1 MNDYEI
7 RLRNERRYKT
17 RRGRVCECGRP
28 LNYLA
33 PPQCPECGRGANIDP
48 TARSGFADGP
58 GRGRPPG
65 VAVAGIKEAR
75 RLSGMTFDELTDA
88 TGLSPHVIRNA
99 IQGRRVEAPSARI
112 LVMVLGDFGAYLSTK
127 ERGAG

>member
-33 PPQCPECGRGANIDP
+33 PPQCPECGRGENIDP
-48 TARSGFADGP
+48 LSDSGFSDGP

-65 VAVAGIKEAR
+65 VAVEEIKEAR
-75 RLSGMTFDELTDA
+75 RLSGMTFDELVDA
-88 TGLSPHVIRNA
+88 TGLSPHVVRNA
-99 IQGRRVEAPSARI
+99 TQGRRVEAPSARI
-112 LVMVLGDFGAYLSTK
+112 LVRVLYEYGARLAGPGD
-127 ERGAG
+127 